1 MVGSPIISVNFTNRK
16 NSANLN
22 FHKSWS
28 WWNKPVLRDFYI
40 MVLLFSSLW
49 VFVTIFCPKN
59 ACTCLVPTV
68 FRWHGKINKFKC
80 HLHFSFSHD
89 IEKQIWILMRVPWCQ
104 PFFDDMGKWIQMSF
118 TFFVFAWHWRTDLN
132 FACCFSF
139 SLNFEKRIWTSYF
152 FFRFR
157 FTLKNGYGFHF
168 SLLVF
173 ASLWKTD
180 LNFVFRFCIT
190 CYWKTDWS
198 FVCHFCMNLKSG
210 LMHQSFETRPR
221 PTPPP
226 PFPRGRPG

>member
-1 MVGSPIISVNFTNRK
+1 MILI
-16 NSANLN
+16 
-22 FHKSWS
+22 
-28 WWNKPVLRDFYI
+28 KPAGFAGFLYH
-40 MVLLFSSLW
+40 
-49 VFVTIFCPKN
+49 VFVVLESLGVRYYFLSKECVYFGAN
-59 ACTCLVPTV
+59 RFSMA
-68 FRWHGKINKFKC
+68 WENEFKC

-104 PFFDDMGKWIQMSF
+104 PFFDGMGKWIQMSF

-157 FTLKNGYGFHF
+157 FTLKNGYEFHF
-168 SLLVF
+168 SLFVF

-180 LNFVFRFCIT
+180 LNFVFRFCIA

-210 LMHQSFETRPR
+210 LIHQSFETP
-221 PTPPP
+221 PTPSQGDDRDNEG
-226 PFPRGRPG
+226 PFTS